1 MKSHVTNFLF
11 FGDQTVEK
19 LPAIRQLVRL
29 APSSR
34 LVQRFLRQACD
45 AVQVEVGQL
54 PTHADQRSNIG
65 NFDSILRLAEDNDQ
79 RGAPSEI
86 VATVLMNIARIGE
99 LILYAEDDPSIL
111 SRKGNRSCI
120 LGFCTGELPAAIAAV
135 AQDTTELVDLGVEA
149 TRIIFRMARELNH
162 RSLMVDRTNGP
173 WARTLLNISADRVGA
188 ILKEFHESQ
197 AIPRARQVCIGFV
210 SEGWLTLFGPPTT
223 LERLFDWSVELE
235 DAPHIDTDAR
245 GGVHMETLPEVD
257 VGRILGSSS
266 WLERSLDPAT
276 TIISPYTCQPRQHRK
291 LRALLEEI
299 ILDVGQRT
307 LYLAAAM
314 NAALELTKTEKLR
327 VVMPGYTSHDVYL
340 KKLLQ
345 KRGVEYTVASH
356 SDRPALTTG
365 REGSGLVAVVGMSG
379 RFPGSGNINEFWEGL
394 LQGKRYVQE
403 VRRCSR
409 HIATIHL
416 CGDPRL
422 TRHWQIPPS
431 RFNLDE
437 WYDTTGKEKN
447 STMARTGAFLDQ
459 PGLFDNRLFNMSPRE
474 AMQTD
479 VQHRLLLT
487 TSYEALEMAGYY
499 PDGTPSTN
507 RERIASFFGQTSDD
521 WREVVVHQGVDI
533 YFATGSCRA
542 FGPGRLHHHFKWGGP
557 SYSVDSACAS
567 SVAAVGL
574 ACSALLG
581 RECDMALAGGGSLL
595 LSPSPFSG
603 LSRGG
608 FLSTHGGCQTF
619 QDDADGYV
627 RGEGIGV
634 VVLKRL
640 EDALEDQ
647 DNILGIVRGS
657 GRNYSS
663 DASSM
668 MHPSAASQQKLYR
681 SVLEQSGVEA
691 NSISYVEMHGTGT
704 QAGDFMEMSSV
715 LSIFAEKRASDN
727 PLIVGAL
734 KASIG
739 HGEAAAGVCGLIK
752 TLMMLQ
758 SRQVPPQPSLPGP
771 INHRFPD
778 LASKNVYIASRDMSL
793 KASPSAK
800 GTIRVFLNSFDASG
814 GNSCLLLEEAPPRVE
829 KPADPRSHHVVTL
842 SGRSQKSLLGA
853 MERYLAHLRENP
865 GIQLADLA
873 FSTSARRIH
882 GLLRYAITASSVEQV
897 IHCLEADLAEKKTPR
912 QPPVTSTV
920 IFVFTGQGSHYPSMG
935 SHLWETSA
943 TFRAKL
949 HDFQAVATAQGLPYF
964 LDLISRSTTA
974 EPRSDPDT
982 VQIQL
987 AILSLELALAAL
999 WRSWGIEPSLVLGHS
1014 LGEYAA
1020 LCVAGVLTVGDALYL
1035 VGTRARIMAG
1045 TLTVDE
1051 YGMLAVNMGCD
1062 DVRSLLATG
1071 QHTSCAVACIN
1082 ASKMTVVSGP
1092 QSKLEK
1098 LQMQLKS
1105 DGIRCTPLSVP
1116 YGFHSPQLDP
1126 ILAQFE
1132 EACHGVVFS
1141 TPQVP
1146 IVSTLLATVI
1156 RKEGTFSAEYL
1167 ARQAREPVDF
1177 VGALAVVDEQKY
1189 AFKVFLEIGPDPI
1202 CLGLV
1207 KATLGIKEA
1216 KLSLLASMHRDKDN
1230 WSSISCSLRDLY
1242 MAGASVDWPAFHR
1255 DFKSSVS
1262 LIDLPTYSFD
1272 EKVFWSSFPGREP
1285 QPAKDLEARR
1295 RSDSGIAPSV
1305 QGFGTTTLQRV
1316 LKETVLADGCSV
1328 TFESDLADSHLR
1340 AAVQGHSV
1348 ADVQICSS
1356 SLLLDMALSAA
1367 QYAYRKHMA
1376 GRAMP
1381 SELVVRNCYFHRAL
1395 VLGEKDQRLQVTAT
1409 LSSSETLVEIEYH
1422 CLTADENFELGACQV
1437 ILEPAAR
1444 PPQAAFLVRS
1454 RIAALKASAGH
1465 QLGRLAV
1472 YRLFDSVVRYS
1483 EEYKGLEKVYL
1494 AEEMQDA
1501 VGQISM
1507 ADVPAAGGHYLHH
1520 PFLLDSVVHLAGFLV
1535 NNGMRYSSDWA
1546 CLSTGFDEWH
1556 QFKALD
1562 PSVVYTSYT
1571 FMEDSASTN
1580 NVVAGDVYVFDGD
1593 ELVSVLTGLQFQK
1606 MKRTALHHLLSP
1618 SSAPSTGRSIASRA
1632 APVASG
1638 ATPAASNSA
1647 LPTRT
1652 VADYEAPTPPTT
1664 VDDSEAEG
1672 AKVDL
1677 VNALFSIVAREVGV
1691 EMSDLHGDVNLANL
1705 GIDSLMAITIIS
1717 VMQQETGVEL
1727 AGTFFLDNSTTTEVI
1742 AALRG
1747 A

>member
-1 MKSHVTNFLF
+1 MPDAPAMKSHVTNFLF

-403 VRRCSR
+403 
-409 HIATIHL
+409 
-416 CGDPRL
+416 
-422 TRHWQIPPS
+422 IPPS

-739 HGEAAAGVCGLIK
+739 HGEAV
-752 TLMMLQ
+752 
-758 SRQVPPQPSLPGP
+758 
-771 INHRFPD
+771 N
-778 LASKNVYIASRDMSL
+778 
-793 KASPSAK
+793 
-800 GTIRVFLNSFDASG
+800 
-814 GNSCLLLEEAPPRVE
+814 
-829 KPADPRSHHVVTL
+829 PRSHHVVTL

-1082 ASKMTVVSGP
+1082 APKMTVVSGP